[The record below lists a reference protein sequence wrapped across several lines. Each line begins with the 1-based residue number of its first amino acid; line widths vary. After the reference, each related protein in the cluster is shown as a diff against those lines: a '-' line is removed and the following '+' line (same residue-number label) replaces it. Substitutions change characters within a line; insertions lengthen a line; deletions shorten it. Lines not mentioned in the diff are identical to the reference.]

1 MKKEVVFHWD
11 THAGGMVTHCDMAVF
26 HCRCAFA
33 FPFQAASQ
41 ASKLTLSQEEYVA
54 EKKAEV
60 VCIRRETGFG
70 VLEAPGEDYT
80 LEGKSSRDFWEG

>member
-1 MKKEVVFHWD
+1 M
-11 THAGGMVTHCDMAVF
+11 THCDMAVF
-26 HCRCAFA
+26 HCRCAFP

-41 ASKLTLSQEEYVA
+41 ASKLTLSQSRTQYVAENYVA

-80 LEGKSSRDFWEG
+80 LEGKSSRDF